1 MHYPVEGQ
9 RWETDKPV
17 RIGRQDGL
25 EIVLAHP
32 SVSRQHAEVSPTPNG
47 WVVRDLKSSH
57 GTFVNGV
64 RVGQANWKLNL
75 HDVVQCG
82 SVALKV
88 AGMEE
93 EATPAPAPVPKE
105 RPMNIKT
112 SGEFTVKVQATAKR
126 SWEKALESLAGD
138 SDHQLQ
144 QGKHFL
150 TLLRAGYHFCNVD
163 SMDQMLQ
170 SILEDTVAVLRAQR
184 GSVVLMDE
192 RLGRLH
198 PRAVSAN
205 KHQLK
210 SGKVF
215 SKTLAE
221 RCFGQGESLLC
232 RDVNTDPE
240 LQQAYS
246 VQQGTMASIICA
258 LFRSPR
264 KRLGVL
270 HLDRGPLQ
278 PPFTEEDFFLADAIA
293 ASVSV
298 GIETALMVESQRDGF
313 LQSMTAVAR
322 IAEKRVPHLAGH
334 GERVAS
340 YATLLGEALQVT
352 DAEYQQLKAGAA
364 LHDLGYIEV
373 DAQILNKPG
382 PLTPGEWE
390 QVRAHTTHGAAL
402 VETTPTLAPIVPI
415 IRNHHE
421 RFDGQGYPDRLTGEN
436 IPRLARIVAVAD
448 AFDAMISARPYRPAR
463 SVDEALRE
471 LKDKSGSQFCPECVQ
486 ALGLLQSRLK
496 SAVPQAEEVAAG

>member
-1 MHYPVEGQ
+1 MQ
-9 RWETDKPV
+9 
-17 RIGRQDGL
+17 L
-25 EIVLAHP
+25 
-32 SVSRQHAEVSPTPNG
+32 
-47 WVVRDLKSSH
+47 
-57 GTFVNGV
+57 
-64 RVGQANWKLNL
+64 
-75 HDVVQCG
+75 
-82 SVALKV
+82 
-88 AGMEE
+88 
-93 EATPAPAPVPKE
+93 
-105 RPMNIKT
+105 KT
-112 SGEFTVKVQATAKR
+112 SGEFTVQVQATAKR
-126 SWEKALESLAGD
+126 SWEKALESLASD

-192 RLGRLH
+192 TLGRLQ
-198 PRAVSAN
+198 PRAVSAT
-205 KHQLK
+205 KQQLK

-221 RCFGQGESLLC
+221 RCFSQGESLLC

-246 VQQGTMASIICA
+246 VQQGTMASIVCA

-298 GIETALMVESQRDGF
+298 GIETALLIESQREGF
-313 LQSMTAVAR
+313 LKSMTAVCR
-322 IAEKRVPHLAGH
+322 IVEKRVPYLAGR

-352 DAEYQQLKAGAA
+352 DAEYQQLKAGAV
-364 LHDLGYIEV
+364 LHDLGNIDV
-373 DAQILNKPG
+373 DAQLLNKPG
-382 PLTPGEWE
+382 PLTPEE
-390 QVRAHTTHGAAL
+390 LAQVRAHTTQGAAL
-402 VETTPTLAPIVPI
+402 VETTPTLAHVVPI
-415 IRNHHE
+415 IRHHHE
-421 RFDGQGYPDRLTGEN
+421 RWDGQGYPDGLAGDA
-436 IPRLARIVAVAD
+436 IPRPARIVAVAD
-448 AFDAMISARPYRPAR
+448 AFDAMIAARPYRPAR
-463 SVDEALRE
+463 SVDQALQE
-471 LKDKSGSQFCPECVQ
+471 LKDQAGAQFDPECVQ
-486 ALGLLQSRLK
+486 AFGLLQSRLES
-496 SAVPQAEEVAAG
+496 SARQPEEVAAG